1 MFYLK
6 IILAFSTQAYLILIH
21 LKDDPATTK
30 IMNKEELIVLKRCV
44 SNYPNYLFRGFRVL
58 AHLLS
63 NQ

>member
-21 LKDDPATTK
+21 LKDDSATTK

-44 SNYPNYLFRGFRVL
+44 FKLPKLSIQRV
-58 AHLLS
+58 
-63 NQ
+63 